1 MRIWPRGAVLSDNKR
16 LAPMVVGALGIV
28 YGDIGTSPLYAFK
41 ESLHATGSGPGD
53 TAGILG
59 VLSLLFWSLAILVS
73 LKYVLLLLRADNAGE
88 GGILSLVALIQ
99 QRLGQSGPWAKR
111 AVAIGVLGTALFFCD
126 ALITPAISV
135 LSAVEGMELL
145 GQGLHAWVLP
155 LTVGIILGL
164 FALQRRGTERMG
176 RLFGPIMV
184 AWFLV
189 LALSGLRPLLEAPQV
204 LAAVNPA
211 WGIALLSTHPLL
223 ALAILGGVFLCVTGG
238 EALYADMGHFG
249 RRPVRVAW
257 FALVWPA
264 LLLNYF
270 GQGALL
276 LQAPGPV
283 THPFFALVP
292 SAILPLLIVLATAA
306 TIIASQATI
315 SGAFSVAR
323 QAVQLDLLPRLSI
336 LQTSAQEKGQ
346 VYVPAVNFFMLASVL
361 LFVFGFGSSSAL
373 AGAYGA
379 SVVGTMLLTT
389 MLGAVVA
396 TTRWGWRPWLV
407 ALVFGGFM
415 LVDLAFVA
423 GNATKVPHGGW
434 VPLSIAAAMYFIFT
448 TWRDGRTSLRAELGR
463 RSVRLEQLPRLLE
476 GVARVP
482 GTAVF
487 LVSNA
492 GFVPTALLRNLEHN
506 RVCHER
512 VIMLHMEIVRTPRH
526 SGHRAWVEVLQPQ
539 VHAVHARFGFMET
552 PDVMESLA
560 SARQR
565 GLRDADGLMSFFV
578 GWHLVRARP
587 RRGLAGFRGRLFA
600 YMQRRS
606 AQAAEFFR
614 MPTHGVMVLAT
625 DIEL

>member
-1 MRIWPRGAVLSDNKR
+1 LQDNRR
-16 LAPMVVGALGIV
+16 LAPTLIGALGIV

-41 ESLHATGSGPGD
+41 ESLHAAGGTSQ
-53 TAGILG
+53 TAVVLG
-59 VLSLLFWSLAILVS
+59 VLSLIFWSLLILVS
-73 LKYVLLLLRADNAGE
+73 LKYVVLLLRADNAGE

-99 QRLGQSGPWAKR
+99 QKVGQTGPWAKR
-111 AVAIGVLGTALFFCD
+111 AVAVGVLGTALFFCD

-135 LSAVEGMELL
+135 LSAVEGLELL
-145 GQGLHAWVLP
+145 SGDLHRYVLP
-155 LTVGIILGL
+155 ITIGIILGI
-164 FALQRRGTERMG
+164 FAIQRRGTDKVGRM
-176 RLFGPIMV
+176 FGPIML

-189 LALSGLRPLLEAPQV
+189 IGVLGLRSLLAAPEV

-211 WGIALLSTHPLL
+211 HGIAMLSTNPLL
-223 ALAILGGVFLCVTGG
+223 AFAILGSVFLAVTGG

-249 RRPVRVAW
+249 RRPVRIAW
-257 FALVWPA
+257 FAIVWPA

-276 LQAPGPV
+276 LHASEPV
-283 THPFFALVP
+283 SHPFFALIP
-292 SAILPLLIVLATAA
+292 SGWLPALIVLATAA

-323 QAVQLDLLPRLSI
+323 QAVQLDLLPRLQI
-336 LQTSAQEKGQ
+336 LQTSDRTHGQ
-346 VYVPAVNFFMLASVL
+346 IYVPAVNIFMLVAVL
-361 LFVFGFGSSSAL
+361 LFVLTFQSSSAL
-373 AGAYGA
+373 SAAYGA

-389 MLGAVVA
+389 VLGAVVA
-396 TTRWGWRPWLV
+396 ATYWKWSAWRV
-407 ALVFGGFM
+407 ALVFGAFL

-423 GNATKVPHGGW
+423 GNATKIPHGGW
-434 VPLSIAAAMYFIFT
+434 VPLTIAAAMYFIFT
-448 TWRDGRTSLRAELGR
+448 TWRDGRTALRAELAR
-463 RSVRLEQLPRLLE
+463 RAVKLDALPQML
-476 GVARVP
+476 ADATRVP

-492 GFVPTALLRNLEHN
+492 GYVPTALLRNLEHN
-506 RVCHER
+506 RVCHHR
-512 VIMLHMEIVRTPRH
+512 VVMLNLEIVRTPRYT
-526 SGHRAWVEVLQPQ
+526 GPRAWVEMTLPNVY
-539 VHAVHARFGFMET
+539 AVRARFGFMET
-552 PDVMESLA
+552 PDVMEALR

-565 GLRDADGLMSFFV
+565 GLKIDEEVSFFL

-587 RRGLAGFRGRLFA
+587 RDSFLANLKFRLFA

-625 DIEL
+625 DIDL

>member
-1 MRIWPRGAVLSDNKR
+1 MHDKQR
-16 LAPMVVGALGIV
+16 LAPTVVGALGIV

-41 ESLHATGSGPGD
+41 ESIAAAGGAGSP
-53 TAGILG
+53 TPETIFG
-59 VLSLLFWSLAILVS
+59 VLSLIFWALLTLVT
-73 LKYVLLLLRADNAGE
+73 LKYMVLLLRADNGGE

-99 QRLGQSGPWAKR
+99 QKTGQVGPWARR

-126 ALITPAISV
+126 ALITPAVTI
-135 LSAVEGMELL
+135 LSAAEGLELL
-145 GQGLHAWVLP
+145 GPKLHQLVLP
-155 LTVGIILGL
+155 ITLGIILGL
-164 FALQRRGTERMG
+164 FAIQRRGPEKVG
-176 RLFGPIMV
+176 SLFGPVMLV
-184 AWFLV
+184 WFLGIG
-189 LALSGLRPLLEAPQV
+189 LLGLRAIAMAPQV
-204 LAAVNPA
+204 LMAVNPA
-211 WGIALLSTHPLL
+211 HGVALIGTHPLL
-223 ALAILGGVFLCVTGG
+223 ALIILGSVFLCVTGG

-249 RRPVRVAW
+249 RGPVRLAW

-276 LQAPGPV
+276 LTASGHVGQ
-283 THPFFALVP
+283 PFFALMP
-292 SAILPLLIVLATAA
+292 AGALPLLIVLATAA
-306 TIIASQATI
+306 SVIASQATI

-323 QAVQLDLLPRLSI
+323 QAVQLDLLPRLMI
-336 LQTSAQEKGQ
+336 LQTSAQARGQ
-346 VYVPAVNFFMLASVL
+346 IYVPSVNIFMLIAVVILVL
-361 LFVFGFGSSSAL
+361 SFGSSGAL

-389 MLGAVVA
+389 LLGAAVA
-396 TTRWGWRPWLV
+396 RLHWKWGYVPI
-407 ALVFGGFM
+407 ALVFGGFL

-423 GNATKVPHGGW
+423 GNATKIPHGGW
-434 VPLSIAAAMYFIFT
+434 VPLTIAAVLYFVFT
-448 TWRDGRTSLRAELGR
+448 TWRDGRTCLRAELAR
-463 RSVRLEQLPRLLE
+463 RAVKLEELPALLE

-487 LVSNA
+487 LVSNP

-512 VIMLHMEIVRTPRH
+512 VVMLNLEITRTPRYA
-526 SGHRAWVEVLQPQ
+526 GPRAWVETLQPN
-539 VHAVHARFGFMET
+539 VHAVRARFGFMET
-552 PDVMESLA
+552 PDVMEALR

-565 GLRDADGLMSFFV
+565 GLRDIDVDVSFFL
-578 GWHLVRARP
+578 GWHLVRAR
-587 RRGLAGFRGRLFA
+587 RRHTLPADLKFRLFA
-600 YMQRRS
+600 WMQRRS